1 MQCDK
6 EKFYVVHR
14 YLSSSFRHLGS
25 LIGRHPLYFVIIP
38 LLFTTL
44 AALGL
49 LKLQVIKDTEYLFV
63 PSNGRT
69 LKVRSEIEKLFPD
82 NATDFDFSRLIRY
95 KGANL
100 IIATCKDGRTMM
112 REYVFDELQMLNEE
126 ILNMKITWKE
136 QNITYSDICVKSEGE
151 CYRNNI
157 LSLKSK
163 FEDIRRKK
171 LKIKYPMEINSSHI
185 NIDAINL
192 GGVSTDE
199 SSFITDFQAVRLVY
213 FVDYHNSSKQEIA
226 HKWEEEFLK
235 TVSQNSFVHIR
246 VSKMSGI
253 SIDNE
258 VNNIF
263 VNIVWHLIICGTCM
277 ITFASVTCLTKD
289 WVTSKPLIGVSGC
302 VSSFFAVVTAFGIL
316 LLCGMKYTEGNMVVP
331 FIVVGIGLDDSFV
344 LLAAWRK
351 TNPKDSVEKR
361 MSTTYSEA
369 TVSITITSLTNFAC
383 SLIALTTPFRILQIA
398 GSYMALSIFIDYI
411 YQVTFF
417 GGLLAL
423 DGYREAKNRHAIL
436 FVPVKLDEKPSGFL
450 GFIKYGCYSN
460 KGNEN
465 KTTMTCY
472 KNHLG
477 KILTFP
483 IVKVTVIIVFLMY
496 LAGGIYFT
504 KYTRP
509 TTGINAA
516 FNDNSYMINFLRDEN
531 TFYSQY
537 RDRIQI
543 IVASQLDYSN
553 PNIQNNLEKL
563 TTELENSPHMA
574 GSNFTESWLR
584 LYLKFIKNPQFWISL
599 RGYNLSRP
607 EDFTDA
613 LRMIFL
619 KFKWAK
625 RFNKDIVFSEDGTK
639 ILASRF
645 FIQTKLVDDSLKE
658 NEMFI
663 NLWNIIDKYNL
674 PVYCYNYRYIFF
686 DYIIEAVPITTQ
698 SIVVS
703 SCVVILIFIIL
714 IPNVFC
720 AFCIALTI
728 AFIEVITIGYMSVWG
743 VTFHPIV
750 TVFLIVITGFCTDYA
765 AHISYAYA
773 KSKGRNPNEKLRDC
787 LDIAGH
793 AIVQGCLS
801 SLFGVATLI
810 VAPYKYFKDMF
821 KIFIIFIVSSIIQG
835 LCILP
840 VMLSLWDSFRL
851 LLCKSE
857 ERRRSDEEFSDIPI
871 TNEEL
876 LK

>member
-1 MQCDK
+1 MKCDK
-6 EKFYVVHR
+6 EKFYAVNR
-14 YLSSSFRHLGS
+14 YLSSSFRHLGR

-38 LLFTTL
+38 FLFTTL
-44 AALGL
+44 AAFGL
-49 LKLQVIKDTEYLFV
+49 LRLQVNNDTEYLFL
-63 PSNGRT
+63 PPYGRT
-69 LKVRSEIEKLFPD
+69 LKARSDIEKLFPE
-82 NATDFDFSRLIRY
+82 NATDFDFTRMTRY
-95 KGANL
+95 KGLNI
-100 IIATCKDGRTMM
+100 IIATRKDEGTMM
-112 REYVFDELQMLNEE
+112 REYVFDELQMLNEK
-126 ILNMKITWKE
+126 ILNAKIKWNG
-136 QNITYSDICVKSEGE
+136 QNITYSDVCMRSEGE
-151 CYRNNI
+151 CYQNNI
-157 LSLKSK
+157 LSLKTK
-163 FEDIRRKK
+163 FKDVKK
-171 LKIKYPMEINSSHI
+171 NRMKIKYPLEMNSSHI
-185 NIDAINL
+185 NMDAIDL

-199 SSFITDFQAVRLVY
+199 NCFITEFKAVRLLY
-213 FVDYHNSSKQEIA
+213 FVDYHNSSKQDFA
-226 HKWEEEFLK
+226 NKLEEEIFK
-235 TVSQNSFVHIR
+235 IVSQNSFHHIR
-246 VSKMSGI
+246 VSLLNSV
-253 SIDNE
+253 SIDSE
-258 VNNIF
+258 IDNIF
-263 VNIVWHLIICGTCM
+263 ENIVWHIIIGGTSM
-277 ITFASVTCLTKD
+277 ITFVSVTCLTKD
-289 WVTSKPLIGVSGC
+289 WVTSKPLIGISGC
-302 VSSFFAVVTAFGIL
+302 ISSTFAVITASGLL
-316 LLCGMKYTEGNMVVP
+316 LLCGMKYTGGNTIIP

-361 MSTTYSEA
+361 MSETYSEA
-369 TVSITITSLTNFAC
+369 TISITITSLTNVAC
-383 SLIALTTPFRILQIA
+383 SLIALTTPFRILHII

-423 DGYREAKNRHAIL
+423 DGYREAKKLHAIL
-436 FVPVKLDEKPSGFL
+436 FVRVNLNERPSGFL
-450 GFIKYGCYSN
+450 GFIKYGCYSSIN
-460 KGNEN
+460 NEN
-465 KTTMTCY
+465 NATMTCY
-472 KNHLG
+472 KNHLA

-483 IVKVTVIIVFLMY
+483 IVKASIIVVFLLY

-504 KYTRP
+504 KYIQSS
-509 TTGINAA
+509 TGTDRS
-516 FNDNSYMINFLRDEN
+516 FNDNSNILNFFRNEN

-543 IVASQLDYSN
+543 IVTSSLDYSN

-584 LYLKFIKNPQFWISL
+584 IYLKFIKNPQFWISL
-599 RGYNLSRP
+599 RGYNLSLP

-613 LRMIFL
+613 LREVFL

-645 FIQTKLVDDSLKE
+645 FIQTKLVDNLQKD
-658 NEMFI
+658 NEVFI
-663 NLWNIIDKYNL
+663 NLWNVIDKYNL
-674 PVYCYNYRYIFF
+674 PVKCYNYRYIFF
-686 DYIIEAVPITTQ
+686 DYIINAVPTTTQ

-714 IPNVFC
+714 IPNLFC

-728 AFIEVITIGYMSVWG
+728 ACIEVITIGYMSVWD

-773 KSKGRNPNEKLRDC
+773 KSKGKNPNEKLRDC
-787 LDIAGH
+787 LDTVGH

-801 SLFGVATLI
+801 SLLSVSMLI
-810 VAPYKYFKDMF
+810 FTPYGFLKDMY
-821 KIFIIFIVSSIIQG
+821 KIFIVFIVSSIIQG

-840 VMLSLWDSFRL
+840 VMLSLWDSLLL
-851 LLCKSE
+851 LLCKSD
-857 ERRRSDEEFSDIPI
+857 ERRSNEEFSDRPN
-871 TNEEL
+871 TNEKL